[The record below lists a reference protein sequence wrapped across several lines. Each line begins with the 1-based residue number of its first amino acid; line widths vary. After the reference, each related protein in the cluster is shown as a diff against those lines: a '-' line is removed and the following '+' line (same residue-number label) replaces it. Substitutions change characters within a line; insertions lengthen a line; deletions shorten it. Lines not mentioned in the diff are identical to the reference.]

1 MRTGRLDHTRRPSA
15 GTVLAVVSVVPALGL
30 AGWLLAGLPLLLL
43 GWFRPIAVIP
53 LGLLVAALLCRYG
66 LRRLPRTVEATAR
79 QTAAVIAVA
88 LASGIFNGLFH
99 SEQLIIRRDPST
111 YAQYALWLAGHGSL
125 PIPFQEAA
133 FGGGDLAL
141 HFDSMGLYDF
151 GGAIVPQFM
160 PGSPMI
166 DAVGVWLGGVPGL
179 VLVPPLLGALAVLVF
194 AGVVARLV
202 GARWAPLA
210 ALVFAV
216 SLPILYTSRTTFSE
230 IPSLIL
236 LFGGLALLLDAE
248 ARLRSGVTVLGSPPI
263 RPPGAEPIG
272 LSGVEPIGLSGVE
285 PTGSSGAEPTGLS
298 GTEPI
303 GSPGAESTGHSGVE
317 LIDPSGAEPAGLSGE
332 EPGGIRPA
340 RSDAVVGAV
349 LAGLVFG
356 LAVLVRIDGL
366 RDVLPVFVYAGLLIA
381 LRRIGAR
388 DEGRLGAP
396 LLCGLAAGTALGF
409 AAAYLLSRPY
419 LDYLSGSLKPLLA
432 ICGAV
437 LLLTL
442 VAAVLAPRIA
452 VVLRRVAGIR
462 RLPEIAG
469 GLVVLV
475 MVAFAVRPWLQ
486 TVTRQPTTPEDR
498 LNYEF
503 IEKTQQVNGLPM
515 NGARLYYEES
525 LSWVIWYVGIPVV
538 ILATLAAA
546 VLTRRL
552 VRGGEFGWLLPL
564 AIIGWTTFT
573 TLYRPAIT
581 PDQPWASRRLVP
593 IVIPGLILLAVW
605 GLRWARDKARRSG
618 YGLTPQKGIVAFGAA
633 LLLIPTALTSGGTA
647 FTPIERGERAAVEG
661 MCAALPARASVLIVE
676 RVTGDRLT
684 QVVRGTCGVP
694 TARSSI
700 PLKSDVSLKPTVDRL
715 IERIRTTGRV
725 PVLLAAKA
733 DQLSAYGRPVQIMA
747 LSTRQDER
755 SLVDPPNGTW
765 SLGVNVWMVVL

>member
-1 MRTGRLDHTRRPSA
+1 MPAARAGGLAAGGAAAAAARL
-15 GTVLAVVSVVPALGL
+15 VPADAAIL
-30 AGWLLAGLPLLLL
+30 
-43 GWFRPIAVIP
+43 

-66 LRRLPRTVEATAR
+66 LRRLPKTVEATAR
-79 QTAAVIAVA
+79 QTAAVVAVA

-125 PIPFQEAA
+125 PIPLQEAA
-133 FGGGDLAL
+133 FGGRDLAL

-151 GGAIVPQFM
+151 GGAVVPQFM

-166 DAVGVWLGGVPGL
+166 VAVGDWLGGVPGL

-248 ARLRSGVTVLGSPPI
+248 ARLRSGVTGLGSPPI
-263 RPPGAEPIG
+263 RPLGAEPTGPSGVEPRLSGVDLSGAEPIG
-272 LSGVEPIGLSGVE
+272 LSGVESTGL
-285 PTGSSGAEPTGLS
+285 SGAEP
-298 GTEPI
+298 I
-303 GSPGAESTGHSGVE
+303 GSLGAESTGHSGVE
-317 LIDPSGAEPAGLSGE
+317 LIDPSGAEPVGLSGE
-332 EPGGIRPA
+332 EPGRVRPA
-340 RSDAVVGAV
+340 RSDAVIGAV

-381 LRRIGAR
+381 LRRVGAR

-396 LLCGLAAGTALGF
+396 LLCGLAAGAALGF

-452 VVLRRVAGIR
+452 VVLRRAAGIR

-498 LNYEF
+498 LNYKF
-503 IEKTQQVNGLPM
+503 IEKIQQVNGLPM

-618 YGLTPQKGIVAFGAA
+618 YGLTPQKGIVAVGAA
-633 LLLIPTALTSGGTA
+633 LLLIPPALTSGGTA

-661 MCAALPARASVLIVE
+661 MCAAIPARASVLIVE

-694 TARSSI
+694 TARVRH
-700 PLKSDVSLKPTVDRL
+700 PPEVRRLPRAHRQPSDRAHPHHRP
-715 IERIRTTGRV
+715 RPGPARR
-725 PVLLAAKA
+725 
-733 DQLSAYGRPVQIMA
+733 QGRPA
-747 LSTRQDER
+747 LRLRQTRPDHGSQHPSGRALPRRPAQRHLVPGRQRLDGR
-755 SLVDPPNGTW
+755 SVAARTW
-765 SLGVNVWMVVL
+765 PKE

>member
-1 MRTGRLDHTRRPSA
+1 MRTGWLDHTRRPSA
-15 GTVLAVVSVVPALGL
+15 GTVLAVVSVVPALVL
-30 AGWLLAGLPLLLL
+30 AGWLLVGLPLLLL
-43 GWFRPIAVIP
+43 GWFQPIVAIP
-53 LGLLVAALLCRYG
+53 LGLLVAGLLCRYG
-66 LRRLPRTVEATAR
+66 LRRLPETVEATAW

-133 FGGGDLAL
+133 FGGGDPSL

-166 DAVGVWLGGVPGL
+166 DAVGAWLGGVQGL
-179 VLVPPLLGALAVLVF
+179 ILMPPLLGALAVLVL

-236 LFGGLALLLDAE
+236 LFGGLALLSDAE
-248 ARLRSGVTVLGSPPI
+248 VRLRSGVTGVGYLPTV
-263 RPPGAEPIG
+263 PG
-272 LSGVEPIGLSGVE
+272 
-285 PTGSSGAEPTGLS
+285 
-298 GTEPI
+298 
-303 GSPGAESTGHSGVE
+303 
-317 LIDPSGAEPAGLSGE
+317 GE
-332 EPGGIRPA
+332 EPGRIRSA
-340 RSDAVVGAV
+340 QSGGAVIGAV

-381 LRRIGAR
+381 LRRVGAR
-388 DEGRLGAP
+388 DEGRLGVP
-396 LLCGLAAGTALGF
+396 LLCGLAAGAALGF
-409 AAAYLLSRPY
+409 TAAYLLSRPY
-419 LDYLSGSLKPLLA
+419 LNYLSGSLKPLLA

-442 VAAVLAPRIA
+442 LAALLAPRIA
-452 VVLRRVAGIR
+452 ALLRRAAGVP
-462 RLPEIAG
+462 RLPEIAA

-475 MVAFAVRPWLQ
+475 MAAFAVRPWLQ
-486 TVTRQPTTPEDR
+486 IVTRWPTTPDDR
-498 LNYEF
+498 LNFEF
-503 IEKTQQVNGLPM
+503 IARTQQVNGLPVE
-515 NGARLYYEES
+515 GFRLYYEES
-525 LSWVIWYVGIPVV
+525 LYWVIWYVGVPVV
-538 ILATLAAA
+538 VLATLAGA

-564 AIIGWTTFT
+564 AVIGWTTFT

-605 GLRWARDKARRSG
+605 GLRWAREKARRSG
-618 YGLTPQKGIVAFGAA
+618 YGLTSQRSLVAFGAV
-633 LLLIPTALTSGGTA
+633 LLLIPPALTSGGTA
-647 FTPIERGERAAVEG
+647 FTPIERGERAAVEE
-661 MCAALPARASVLIVE
+661 MCAALPERASALIVE

-694 TARSSI
+694 SARVSI
-700 PLKSDVSLKPTVDRL
+700 PRGSEVSATSTVTRLVDRV
-715 IERIRTTGRV
+715 RAAGRV
-725 PVLLAAKA
+725 PVLLAAEA
-733 DQLSAYGRPVQIMA
+733 GQVSAYGTPVQIMG
-747 LSTRQDER
+747 LRTRQDER

-765 SLGVNVWMVVL
+765 SLGVNIWMVVL